1 MHIHHHHHHASFTIV
16 IRLIVKLFIFSIID
30 KLFMFRFI
38 VKLFISRFI
47 VKLFI
52 FRSTLHDADCRSAG
66 VPDVPARHHQCHPQ
80 QPAQADSPSGEVAN
94 TETDKQKDKY
104 KYKFQTN
111 TKTNLRQIQDNTFL
125 NSHLKLTFQVER

>member
-1 MHIHHHHHHASFTIV
+1 MQIHIHHHHASFIIHLASFVPIIV
-16 IRLIVKLFIFSIID
+16 ISIIVKLFIISIT
-30 KLFMFRFI
+30 F
-38 VKLFISRFI
+38 KLFILS
-47 VKLFI
+47 
-52 FRSTLHDADCRSAG
+52 SSLHHADHPCAG
-66 VPDVPARHHQCHPQ
+66 VPDVPARHHQRHPQ